1 MNSTNAQRVSQGATV
16 LYCVVLGAVLM
27 TAVFGNC
34 LVLLAVKRTRSLRNT
49 AAILVVNLA
58 CVDLAVTVCSL
69 PFVIVTASAQQW
81 VLSREVCTATAF
93 MNAFFGAAQIMALLH
108 ISLNRFLAVTYPHS
122 YHTKLSIR
130 ITLAMVVTG
139 WVYSFLWTHLPFYG
153 WGSLGFIKG
162 TLFCNILWSQQL
174 SFAVTAQVLCY
185 FIPCIIAGILYLV
198 TYINVRKHW
207 KRAKERT
214 QSMMSLGETNIAAA
228 VTQSMEIV
236 TASVTQSAVEVTV
249 NQKDLESGKSNREA
263 ARSAKSSRKRRR
275 AMENRVT
282 KTLLGVA
289 FGFAVCWFPR
299 GVANLWALFMGREMV
314 PIGLE
319 YASTA
324 FVFMNSSVNPAI
336 YGALNQD
343 FYKAFISILSCQ
355 KIKRSRSDSEI
366 PSGSMSQASSL
377 RLGSCNL
384 HVTANRPLGENGNH
398 SSMGTK

>member
-1 MNSTNAQRVSQGATV
+1 MNENYTIGKQ
-16 LYCVVLGAVLM
+16 
-27 TAVFGNC
+27 
-34 LVLLAVKRTRSLRNT
+34 
-49 AAILVVNLA
+49 
-58 CVDLAVTVCSL
+58 
-69 PFVIVTASAQQW
+69 AQQW
-81 VLSREVCTATAF
+81 VLSRELCLATGF
-93 MNAFFGAAQIMALLH
+93 MNSFLTAAQIMALLH
-108 ISLNRFLAVTYPHS
+108 ISLNRFLAVAYPHS
-122 YHTKLSIR
+122 YDTKLSKR

-139 WVYSFLWTHLPFYG
+139 WVYSFFWTHLPFYG

-174 SFAVTAQVLCY
+174 SFAVTAQALCY
-185 FIPCIIAGILYLV
+185 FIPCIIAGTLYLV

-214 QSMMSLGETNIAAA
+214 QSTMSLGEINIAAA
-228 VTQSMEIV
+228 VTQSTEAV
-236 TASVTQSAVEVTV
+236 TASVTQSAVEVTI
-249 NQKDLESGKSNREA
+249 NQEDAESAKATREA
-263 ARSAKSSRKRRR
+263 ARAARSRRKRRR

-289 FGFAVCWFPR
+289 IAFAVCWFPR
-299 GVANLWALFMGREMV
+299 GVANLWALFMGRDKV

-355 KIKRSRSDSEI
+355 KMKRSRSDTEFG
-366 PSGSMSQASSL
+366 SGSIS
-377 RLGSCNL
+377 RTG
-384 HVTANRPLGENGNH
+384 
-398 SSMGTK
+398 KKI